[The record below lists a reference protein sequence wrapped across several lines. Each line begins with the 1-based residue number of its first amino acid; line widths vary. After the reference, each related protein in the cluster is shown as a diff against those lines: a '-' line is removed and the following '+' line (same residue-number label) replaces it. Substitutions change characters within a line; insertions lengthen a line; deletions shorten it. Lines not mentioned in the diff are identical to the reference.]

1 MENSQRYWPRQWFH
15 RISIVQENYNKSCK
29 YDQIKLNSFQQKKN
43 LQSEKATYRI
53 QEMCY
58 YSSDTGL
65 KYKMHRELKK

>member
-1 MENSQRYWPRQWFH
+1 MISQNFNSAG
-15 RISIVQENYNKSCK
+15 
-29 YDQIKLNSFQQKKN
+29 KLQQKLQIWSNQVKQFSTEKN

-65 KYKMHRELKK
+65 KYKMHRELKE